1 MSNIDMARH
10 GEAASVFDGHIN
22 PGLSKLDKDQAN
34 ATAKE
39 LDAKGSMQVVTSS
52 GETADNLVAGNN
64 EGPSGQYARSSPSK
78 ILHFPLKVRS

>member
-1 MSNIDMARH
+1 MARH

-34 ATAKE
+34 AKAKE

-78 ILHFPLKVRS
+78 ILRFPLKVRS

>member
-1 MSNIDMARH
+1 MPNIDMARH
-10 GEAASVFDGHIN
+10 GEAASVFEGHIN
-22 PGLSKLDKDQAN
+22 PGLSKLDKDQAI

-78 ILHFPLKVRS
+78 ILRFPLKVRS

>member
-1 MSNIDMARH
+1 MPNIDMARH
-10 GEAASVFDGHIN
+10 GEAASVFEGHIN

-52 GETADNLVAGNN
+52 L
-64 EGPSGQYARSSPSK
+64 ARARQRT
-78 ILHFPLKVRS
+78 I

>member
-1 MSNIDMARH
+1 MSNIYMVRH

-39 LDAKGSMQVVTSS
+39 LDAKGSMQVVTSP
-52 GETADNLVAGNN
+52 L
-64 EGPSGQYARSSPSK
+64 ARARRRAIWLQGIIKGRRDGIQGAHLP
-78 ILHFPLKVRS
+78 R